1 MIFHELKIKEVLQDI
16 GILLGNFFIQNNMV
30 LYNTIVIFIASTGI
44 KELGGVTGI
53 FEHFLFPF

>member
-16 GILLGNFFIQNNMV
+16 GILIGNFFIQNNMV
-30 LYNTIVIFIASTGI
+30 LYTIVTFIASIGI

>member
-1 MIFHELKIKEVLQDI
+1 MIFHELKIKEVLHDI
-16 GILLGNFFIQNNMV
+16 RILLGNFFIQNNMV
-30 LYNTIVIFIASTGI
+30 LYTIVIFIASTGI

>member
-16 GILLGNFFIQNNMV
+16 GILLGNSFIQNNMV
-30 LYNTIVIFIASTGI
+30 LYTIVISIASTGI

>member
-1 MIFHELKIKEVLQDI
+1 
-16 GILLGNFFIQNNMV
+16 MV
-30 LYNTIVIFIASTGI
+30 LYTIVIFIASTGI

>member
-16 GILLGNFFIQNNMV
+16 GILLGNFFIQNNLV
-30 LYNTIVIFIASTGI
+30 LYTIVIFIASTGI
-44 KELGGVTGI
+44 KESGGVTGI

>member
-30 LYNTIVIFIASTGI
+30 FYTIVIFIASTGI